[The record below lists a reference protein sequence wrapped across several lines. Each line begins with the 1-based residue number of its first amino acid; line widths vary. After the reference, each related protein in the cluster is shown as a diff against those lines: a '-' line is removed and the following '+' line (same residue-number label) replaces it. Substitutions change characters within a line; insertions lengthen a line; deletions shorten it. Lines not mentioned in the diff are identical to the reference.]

1 MIFYNLWVDK
11 DVISKY
17 DYKLINIWH
26 VQSVHKIH
34 EHCMHINETK
44 WHNKKLKMVASCS
57 KFFFHIFICCL
68 QLMITRT
75 SHQVVEWVIYY
86 WCPSC
91 WAHGNL
97 YTFSLCHPL
106 WNNFCIVSS
115 TPSFWLVL
123 TSMEVSQSV
132 LSLTSILF

>member
-1 MIFYNLWVDK
+1 MWSVNMITNLSIYGMYNRFIK
-11 DVISKY
+11 SM
-17 DYKLINIWH
+17 NIACILMR
-26 VQSVHKIH
+26 QNGITR
-34 EHCMHINETK
+34 NLK
-44 WHNKKLKMVASCS
+44 WLHLVLS
-57 KFFFHIFICCL
+57 FFFHIFICCL

-97 YTFSLCHPL
+97 YTFSSCHPL